1 MKEKGSRISTSLLVL
16 HRTYAFA
23 AVNMNVLLCILYL
36 LYVFCSFV
44 CMNYKYHRSYL
55 SWRALQNMGKYIWRK
70 IDAQTNRH
78 SLRGQCQTDWSN
90 MDESWMRSENWK
102 AHNRIGGK
110 WEMWQIL
117 DKVWQFLTC
126 RVKHEQNRWQ
136 PNVFVKW
143 NHLTAWS
150 KAYDDDISSSS

>member
-16 HRTYAFA
+16 HCAYAFA

-44 CMNYKYHRSYL
+44 CMNYKYNRSYL
-55 SWRALQNMGKYIWRK
+55 SWRTLQNMGKYIWRK

-90 MDESWMRSENWK
+90 MDESWMRSEKLIIGSEENEK
-102 AHNRIGGK
+102 CGKYLTTCDNFSLAESSTNKIGGSQTCLLSETISQPDQRLMMMIYHHK
-110 WEMWQIL
+110 W
-117 DKVWQFLTC
+117 
-126 RVKHEQNRWQ
+126 
-136 PNVFVKW
+136 
-143 NHLTAWS
+143 
-150 KAYDDDISSSS
+150 